1 MNLCETFTEND
12 RQIFMS
18 KLWDTLV
25 LQSKKFSGTDST
37 SLSVERT
44 HELLKSIAYTLGVA
58 ITTDSIPE
66 KKLIKSDLNIL
77 LERGQCILKHKLKSV
92 RIEWELMYGDAPKIP
107 NVYFTDTVIEL
118 GKFFKQY
125 NIYYEAHTIPCS
137 ITYPLLCTVPETLEG
152 ISFIEE
158 YIKHIQ
164 IENDFLNCF
173 ELSTLTRFYNRIY
186 PDYEELLISLS
197 DQVLINA
204 IGLFLV
210 GKDIRKLNISAS
222 DRAELIRIFGEKN
235 TDETEICMRNAARL
249 ICENLKIT
257 DSYAK
262 EYLEKAA
269 LKTVPHLK
277 EAVNAGDISL
287 VFMSF

>member
-1 MNLCETFTEND
+1 MNLCETFTESD
-12 RQIFMS
+12 QQIFMS

-44 HELLKSIAYTLGVA
+44 HELLKSIVYTLGIA
-58 ITTDSIPE
+58 ITTDGVPE
-66 KKLIKSDLNIL
+66 KELIKNDLNIL

-92 RIEWELMYGDAPKIP
+92 RIEWELMCKDAPRIP

-125 NIYYEAHTIPCS
+125 NMYYDAHMIPCS
-137 ITYPLLCTVPETLEG
+137 ITYPLLCPVSETLEG

-158 YIKHIQ
+158 YIKHMQ
-164 IENDFLNCF
+164 IENDFLSCF
-173 ELSTLTRFYNRIY
+173 EPGTLTRFYSRIY
-186 PDYEELLISLS
+186 PGYKELLISLS

-204 IGLFLV
+204 VGLSLI
-210 GKDIRKLNISAS
+210 GKDIKKLNISAY

-235 TDETEICMRNAARL
+235 TDETELCIRNAVRL